1 VTTFNATLEAGL
13 AGKNLLYFN
22 TGKMLNTVIANPA
35 AYGFS
40 NIKDAALTSAIGNVP
55 SPLTADYLFADIRHP
70 SAKFHRIMSDWIYT
84 SLEGSEPYRPDFA
97 SAVGALW
104 RPMARD

>member
-1 VTTFNATLEAGL
+1 MDITKSPIAADPILVPDPALLSNLVTTFNATFEAGL

-55 SPLTADYLFADIRHP
+55 SP
-70 SAKFHRIMSDWIYT
+70 
-84 SLEGSEPYRPDFA
+84 
-97 SAVGALW
+97 
-104 RPMARD
+104 